1 MRDARCDSLRCINF
15 ALTFYRLMP
24 FNFYTR
30 YVSLWVMGLFI
41 ALLVSPF
48 DVMVFSPSFFVC
60 LFIFVC
66 FLSLFNLFLL
76 SPFSKSSFFVL
87 GAKKVLDERV
97 YHIAY
102 VPTTPEPYYHFTGQE
117 IQPRPVGEENGA
129 VVFYYNPISAVNYVS
144 VVLDDFFYAVPC
156 FCSKHFSH
164 FGSYL
169 WLVCNTLK

>member
-1 MRDARCDSLRCINF
+1 MRIV
-15 ALTFYRLMP
+15 ALYQFCLDILYRLMP

-41 ALLVSPF
+41 AMLVSPF
-48 DVMVFSPSFFVC
+48 DVMLFLFSFVVC
-60 LFIFVC
+60 LYFF
-66 FLSLFNLFLL
+66 LFNLFCRLRFRNHL
-76 SPFSKSSFFVL
+76 FFF

-102 VPTTPEPYYHFTGQE
+102 VPSTPEPYYHFTGQE

-144 VVLDDFFYAVPC
+144 VVFDDFFL
-156 FCSKHFSH
+156 CSSILPFRLISIAICS
-164 FGSYL
+164 FA
-169 WLVCNTLK
+169 TL